1 MNYFIY
7 NMVMIKNLLKEN
19 IIEVADYTATYLSN
33 KNYGLF
39 LDTLKPILDS
49 KCSFS
54 KLDIIGKRIGY
65 NLKDF
70 PELVVKGFDILI
82 QYNKMGSYVISS
94 QGLTELLP
102 ENIDLVMEKS
112 KEYILFGDKWYVCDI
127 IGERSIGKS
136 LVDYFDITL
145 PWIERFLGDESN
157 WIKRTAGVS
166 IHFFNKRVINE
177 KERTLL
183 LLNILEP
190 HIEEKQID
198 AVKGIG
204 WGLKTIGKY
213 HPDMLTSFLLKQLN
227 MNKKISKIL
236 LRKALT
242 YLPVEKREE
251 IVSIV

>member
-1 MNYFIY
+1 MF
-7 NMVMIKNLLKEN
+7 MIRNLSIEDT
-19 IIEVADYTATYLSN
+19 IEVADIAVIYLSN
-33 KNYGLF
+33 NNYGLF

-49 KCSFS
+49 KCPFS
-54 KLDIIGKRIGY
+54 KLDLIGKRIGY
-65 NLKDF
+65 KLKNF
-70 PELVVKGFDILI
+70 PEIVVKGFDILI

-102 ENIDLVMEKS
+102 EKVDLVMEKS
-112 KEYILFGDKWYVCDI
+112 REYILFGDKWYVCDI

-136 LVDYFDITL
+136 LVNYFDITL
-145 PWIERFLGDESN
+145 PWIGRFLEDESN

-166 IHFFNKRVINE
+166 IHFFSKRVINQ

-198 AVKGIG
+198 VVKGIG

-213 HPDMLTSFLLKQLN
+213 HPDILTSFLLEQLK

-236 LRKALT
+236 LRKSLT
-242 YLPVEKREE
+242 YLPVENKEE
-251 IVSIV
+251 IASLV